1 MGSNTNQLATKGDLY
16 NLGYTNQSNGNTK
29 IALCQDLI
37 NAGISISSL
46 PKYSITPTW
55 VQPGGSELTGIYV
68 SSTSAARIHIADI
81 TLPSTRCD
89 YVLSNFSTAEYVIRR
104 SGATSTG
111 GIRYWY
117 EFYENGSSVQS
128 NNGSSAQSG
137 IAYTGIYT
145 SSAELEDS
153 APIGANYATINIPP
167 CTTDVLNVYLVI
179 AQYDTSSMVY
189 TVEFQNPSFTY
200 YLTNCDK
207 CIKYSEVPRAPS
219 KRITVKISE
228 GVSGKT
234 RANQMKF
241 YFVYTTSPGGTEQT
255 ELVGEWN
262 YGSNIDGSASTTIA
276 LKAPPLNHQ
285 NYTSTKLRIWCGTTN
300 NKQVWRYKLN
310 GNSTFTS
317 ISSSAKSVNL
327 DITSSTVWPS
337 SYTSGTNSYLSA
349 FHRLSSVEIN
359 IDNN

>member
-1 MGSNTNQLATKGDLY
+1 MGSNTNQLITKGELY

-29 IALCQDLI
+29 IAVCDDLL
-37 NAGISISSL
+37 NAGISVSSC

-55 VQPGGSELTGIYV
+55 VQPGGSEITGIYA
-68 SSTSAARIHIADI
+68 SSTIAARIHIANI
-81 TLPSTRCD
+81 TLPSTGCY
-89 YVLSNFSTAEYVIRR
+89 YVLSNFSTAEYVVRR
-104 SGATSTG
+104 SGATSTR

-117 EFYENGSSVQS
+117 EFYENGSSVPS
-128 NNGSSAQSG
+128 SGSSVQSG

-145 SSAELEDS
+145 SNTELEDS
-153 APIGANYATINIPP
+153 VPIGASYANIDIPQ

-179 AQYDTSSMVY
+179 TQYDTSSIVY

-200 YLTNCDK
+200 YLINGDK
-207 CIKYSEVPRAPS
+207 CLKYSEVPRAPS
-219 KRITVKISE
+219 KLITVKISE
-228 GVSGKT
+228 GVTGKT

-241 YFVYTTSPGGTEQT
+241 YFVYTTSLGGPEQT

-262 YGSNIDGSASTTIA
+262 YGSNIDSSASTTIS

-285 NYTSTKLRIWCGTTN
+285 SYASTKLRIWCGTTN
-300 NKQVWRYKLN
+300 AKQAWKYKLN

-317 ISSSAKSVNL
+317 ISSNATSVNL

-337 SYTSGTNSYLSA
+337 MYASGTNSYLSA

-359 IDNN
+359 IDN